1 MHPELSAS
9 YGHSVVVLARVNAE
23 ERQALRAQLSDY
35 LEEFAE
41 MEGVEVETADD
52 GTPVYRWFDHYWRD
66 EHRLPFFIEAAGTA
80 VGFCLIR
87 VIDDGWNV
95 AEFAI
100 CRERRREGLGR
111 AAVGAIASAAEKA
124 GKPSSRRRARVERTR
139 AQLLDVVWLSAS
151 RRGGWHRFDTAYAQ
165 HQGVVQSPAP
175 AFGSV
180 P

>member
-35 LEEFAE
+35 LGEFAE

-87 VIDDGWNV
+87 VMDDGWNV

-124 GKPSSRRRARVERTR
+124 GASHLRADVHEWNERALSFWTSCGFLPVVAAGGIVSTRLTLNTR
-139 AQLLDVVWLSAS
+139 A
-151 RRGGWHRFDTAYAQ
+151 
-165 HQGVVQSPAP
+165 
-175 AFGSV
+175 
-180 P
+180 